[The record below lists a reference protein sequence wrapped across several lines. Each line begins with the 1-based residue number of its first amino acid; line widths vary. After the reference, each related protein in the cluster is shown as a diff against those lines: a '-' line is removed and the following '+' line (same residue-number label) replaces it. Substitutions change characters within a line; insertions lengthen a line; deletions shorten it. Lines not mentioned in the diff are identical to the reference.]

1 MSRTFIIL
9 SVDNFLHNEYVS
21 PNVEYRLVNIRDT
34 VYFCRNTEEISCTYM
49 NTSKFKRALREGII
63 IFTD

>member
-9 SVDNFLHNEYVS
+9 SVDNFLRNEYVS

-63 IFTD
+63 VFTD